1 MDDRLSAD
9 TIMGWLWGGLLSL
22 YPFFDF
28 ALRPAFVAIGATSEV
43 KERATPGSLL
53 AIYALILMALGA
65 TSFLNGMRFGFDFRR
80 CSRLGPV
87 LLPLAVLIPASVYGQ
102 SDLSA
107 AASVALMVYAFG
119 LALILCA
126 TNASNEF
133 FRSLLVAVAVLNMAA
148 LCIALTKGVYV
159 SGRLVYRAGP
169 NYLGMMATMVICCG
183 LAWRPWWPK
192 VLAAG
197 LAVLILLLTS
207 SRGAIVAVCAASAV
221 VWMIWLLRSTALRR
235 TWMIVLTIAAV
246 IPPALIA
253 GGPILDHVFKLSDRS
268 RGLGSGATGRMEAWM
283 QTIALILEHPFFG
296 VGHRQHQH
304 LITAASSAHNAYLTV
319 AAELGLMG
327 LTAYLLLVG
336 GATFIAIR
344 RAIVLHSP
352 FYTACAAYMT
362 SFMVS
367 GLVERHALN
376 TGNAYSMVMLL
387 ICAWMFRPLSL
398 DASARQV
405 RPAGRASLRRTQ
417 PSPA

>member
-1 MDDRLSAD
+1 
-9 TIMGWLWGGLLSL
+9 MGWLWGGLLSL

-28 ALRPAFVAIGATSEV
+28 ALRPAFVAIGTTSEV

-53 AIYALILMALGA
+53 LIYALILAALGA

-102 SDLSA
+102 GDLSA

-119 LALILCA
+119 LALIVCA

-148 LCIALTKGVYV
+148 LCIALVKGVYV

-192 VLAAG
+192 ALAAG
-197 LAVLILLLTS
+197 LAVLVLLLTS
-207 SRGAIVAVCAASAV
+207 SRGAIVAVCAAGAV
-221 VWMIWLLRSTALRR
+221 VWAIWLLRATVQRR
-235 TWMIVLTIAAV
+235 TWMIVATVGVV

-253 GGPILDHVFKLSDRS
+253 GGPILDQIFKLSDRS

-304 LITAASSAHNAYLTV
+304 MITAASSAHNAYLTV
-319 AAELGLMG
+319 AAELGLIG
-327 LTAYLLLVG
+327 LSAYLLLVG
-336 GATFIAIR
+336 GATIIAIR

-398 DASARQV
+398 DMPANRIGAR
-405 RPAGRASLRRTQ
+405 
-417 PSPA
+417 SPV